1 MPVLAQ
7 YGATAVSL
15 GKGSTA
21 HSRGPLPLRMLSG
34 TFPGDRARVALLVA
48 GRGSYANVRP
58 ILTAN
63 DTPRAAV
70 LAPEEPPTRARI
82 GVLNPALRDA
92 GNLSGILDAERLVVE
107 PKDSDAADLD
117 YVVGWGHKPSSAAVR
132 EYSQRHGLPFWRLED
147 GFLRSVVLGVSG
159 APALSMI
166 VDDLGVY
173 YDSMQ
178 PSRLESVLASTSP
191 GGPLDSPELLQRA
204 SSCIRRIV
212 DAKLSKYNDS
222 PLQMPP
228 LPESPKGGRV
238 LVVDQT
244 RGDMSVLLGQVAEGG
259 FRSML
264 KAALEEHPAAQIVV
278 KTHPDVLA
286 GKKDG
291 YLTDV
296 RHPRVHL
303 LGAAINPI
311 SLLEL
316 VDHVYVATSQLGFE
330 ALMVGKPVTCFGVP
344 FYAGWGLTDDRV
356 RALRRGV
363 PRSLEQVFAAA
374 YLLATRYVDPDSG
387 ERAEI
392 ERVIEH
398 LELQRALFARNT
410 GKLFC
415 FGFYSWKH
423 GYVRQYLRS
432 PGNEVL
438 FVRTAGQAKRKGF
451 NHESKLVAWGS
462 RGAAATRELSDEY
475 GVPIWRME
483 DGFLRSVGLGAD
495 RTTPA
500 SLVVDRTGLYYDP
513 RTPSDLETILADSE
527 FSPRELERA
536 KRLRTEIVS
545 REVSKY
551 NIDGGDAVRAQARPG
566 QRVVLVPGQVADD
579 ASVVLGSPVVRTNT
593 DLLREVRQARPD
605 AYIIFKPHPDVV
617 SGNRRGAVHVDDVA
631 ACCDEVVVDAG
642 IGRCLAVADEVHTMT
657 SLVGFEALLR
667 EKEVVVYG
675 QPFYAGWGLTDDR
688 CPPSRRGR
696 PRSIDE
702 LVAAT
707 LLRYPRYVNHE
718 TGEFTRP
725 EHVIA
730 EIERLRPAPGQV
742 SLQRSWADKAARR
755 VGKLVGTTT
764 HFLRATWG
772 SVRER

>member
-1 MPVLAQ
+1 MFGRTLFEQA
-7 YGATAVSL
+7 SL
-15 GKGSTA
+15 GE
-21 HSRGPLPLRMLSG
+21 L
-34 TFPGDRARVALLVA
+34 
-48 GRGSYANVRP
+48 
-58 ILTAN
+58 
-63 DTPRAAV
+63 
-70 LAPEEPPTRARI
+70 
-82 GVLNPALRDA
+82 
-92 GNLSGILDAERLVVE
+92 LDAERLVFNPVE
-107 PKDSDAADLD
+107 SDASGVDF
-117 YVVGWGHKPSSAAVR
+117 VVSGGHGAEAVAALR
-132 EYSQRHGLPFWRLED
+132 YSERHGLPFVRVED
-147 GFLRSVVLGVSG
+147 GFLRSVDLRVTAAGPLSVILDAQG
-159 APALSMI
+159 AH
-166 VDDLGVY
+166 
-173 YDSMQ
+173 YDSTQ
-178 PSRLESVLASTSP
+178 PSGLESLLAESVAGGALESTD
-191 GGPLDSPELLQRA
+191 LVARA
-204 SSCIRRIV
+204 ARCIRRIV
-212 DAKLSKYNDS
+212 DAKISKYNHS
-222 PLQMPP
+222 PVEMPA
-228 LPESPKGGRV
+228 LPPAPGGKRV
-238 LVVDQT
+238 LVVDQSRQDT
-244 RGDMSVLLGQVAEGG
+244 PVRFGRADSRGFAE
-259 FRSML
+259 ML
-264 KAALEEHPAAQIVV
+264 DAALTEHPDAQVLV
-278 KTHPDVLA
+278 KTHPDVVA
-286 GKKDG
+286 GNAGG
-291 YLTDV
+291 YLTDA
-296 RHPRVHL
+296 RDSRVHWVSAL
-303 LGAAINPI
+303 VNPI
-311 SLLEL
+311 SLLEI
-316 VDHVYVATSQLGFE
+316 VDHVYVVSSHVGFE
-330 ALMVGKPVTCFGVP
+330 ALMVGKAVTCFGVP

-356 RALRRGV
+356 PVARRGV
-363 PRSLEQVFAAA
+363 SRSIEQLFAAA
-374 YLLATRYVDPDSG
+374 YILSSRYVDPDTG

-392 ERVIEH
+392 ERVMDH

-410 GKLFC
+410 GKLYC
-415 FGFYSWKH
+415 FGFNNWK
-423 GYVRQYLRS
+423 YDFVRRYLRS
-432 PGNEVL
+432 PGNQVV
-438 FVRTAGQAKRKGF
+438 FVRTARHAKRKGF
-451 NHESKLVAWGS
+451 NRQSRLVVWGA
-462 RGAAATRELSDEY
+462 RCEDATLALSEQF
-475 GVPIWRME
+475 GVPVWRIE
-483 DGFLRSVGLGAD
+483 DGFLRSVGLGSD
-495 RTTPA
+495 RTAPA
-500 SLVVDRTGLYYDP
+500 SLVVDQSGVYYDP
-513 RTPSDLETILADSE
+513 RSPSDLESILARAE
-527 FSPRELERA
+527 FSPSELERA
-536 KRLRTEIVS
+536 QDLRRAIVS

-755 VGKLVGTTT
+755 LGKLVGTTT